1 MVAVDLSQG
10 AIAGWHST
18 IFPPFFVAGALYSGF
33 ALVVLLGLILRRWLR
48 LGEFL
53 HDATFDKLGQAL
65 LAVGLFVAY
74 AYAIELFT
82 AFFSGTGD
90 ERRSEERLVGKEC
103 VCTCRSRWSPCH

>member
-53 HDATFDKLGQAL
+53 HDAKAGARRQPAQDRHHLQLHRGRVA
-65 LAVGLFVAY
+65 AVRRDPL
-74 AYAIELFT
+74 
-82 AFFSGTGD
+82 SGRDRKST
-90 ERRSEERLVGKEC
+90 RLN
-103 VCTCRSRWSPCH
+103 SSH

>member
-33 ALVVLLGLILRRWLR
+33 APAVLPGLILRRWLR

-53 HDATFDKLGQAL
+53 HDPTFDKLGQAL
-65 LAVGLFVAY
+65 LEVGPPAEVFRNASPQR
-74 AYAIELFT
+74 ICQEIGRT
-82 AFFSGTGD
+82 A
-90 ERRSEERLVGKEC
+90 RRETVFQY
-103 VCTCRSRWSPCH
+103 V